1 MPTNRLPVREWRL
14 VMTVISAKS
23 LVELLGD
30 DDEQSH
36 WLILEESG
44 QTLPALYSLSAAPDY
59 EWLFLH
65 TPYVGLLKRS
75 PLVLRLDTVAR
86 EIRQA
91 FESDPRQADFS
102 GIVVSSRQSHDAVLM
117 HLRRC
122 LEVRFYDNRRAM
134 LRYYHPAIAACLFA
148 QDSEPHHQWLGPLDQ
163 WVWFGTT
170 TQGHDE
176 QPQWHALRD
185 ATDTHSAANDE
196 SSRPITLSNGQ
207 ENALEQHIRASQAR
221 RGQRP
226 PSERPTT
233 IAREGSLT

>member
-1 MPTNRLPVREWRL
+1 
-14 VMTVISAKS
+14 MTAISAKS

-36 WLILEESG
+36 WLILEETG
-44 QTLPALYSLSAAPDY
+44 QTLPALYSLSPAPDY

-65 TPYVGLLKRS
+65 TPYAGLLKRS

-91 FESDPRQADFS
+91 FENDPRQGDFS
-102 GIVVSSRQSHDAVLM
+102 GIVVSSHHPHDAVLA

-122 LEVRFYDNRRAM
+122 LEVRFYGNRRAM
-134 LRYYHPAIAACLFA
+134 LRYYYPAIAACLFA
-148 QDSEPHHQWLGPLDQ
+148 PDSKPHRQWLGPLDQ

-170 TQGHDE
+170 TQRLDE

-185 ATDTHSAANDE
+185 DTDTQAIASDE

-207 ENALEQHIRASQAR
+207 ENALEQHIRTSQAT
-221 RGQRP
+221 
-226 PSERPTT
+226 ERTT
-233 IAREGSLT
+233 HYHYHREGSLT